1 MSPECVEERR
11 EPGQPN
17 DPADMNVKDLV
28 NRVTKMEKK
37 IAELEK
43 KVAELEAR
51 PQRVIERHYSSGGY
65 NP

>member
-1 MSPECVEERR
+1 MSPECVEE
-11 EPGQPN
+11 PGTRPTER
-17 DPADMNVKDLV
+17 PGDMNVKDLV